1 MHLFA
6 FPALTIQPI
15 NELFK
20 INQIPAPATSHIAYF
35 IVNTQSANGW
45 SGEMIR
51 NALSQGKSLVV
62 DQNGDV
68 WTYNEWGHVC
78 DYVGKVR

>member
-1 MHLFA
+1 MDERRWKSVSKKKPNVIKKFTMTYRSYN
-6 FPALTIQPI
+6 PDTDEP
-15 NELFK
+15 
-20 INQIPAPATSHIAYF
+20 
-35 IVNTQSANGW
+35 ANGW

-51 NALSQGKSLVV
+51 HALQQGKTLVV

-78 DYVGKVR
+78 DYVGKVRCL